1 MGIDGT
7 EKLCATLYGEV
18 KARKYV
24 GGSDAPMLHDAA
36 AEIRTLR
43 ERLEAVKKQLLKEI
57 HKAPHTWD
65 DAVQVV
71 QEFEGEQ

>member
-1 MGIDGT
+1 MGMLKGVYIEVLKIDLLSMT
-7 EKLCATLYGEV
+7 RRL
-18 KARKYV
+18 
-24 GGSDAPMLHDAA
+24 
-36 AEIRTLR
+36 EILERENESLR

-71 QEFEGEQ
+71 QEFEGER